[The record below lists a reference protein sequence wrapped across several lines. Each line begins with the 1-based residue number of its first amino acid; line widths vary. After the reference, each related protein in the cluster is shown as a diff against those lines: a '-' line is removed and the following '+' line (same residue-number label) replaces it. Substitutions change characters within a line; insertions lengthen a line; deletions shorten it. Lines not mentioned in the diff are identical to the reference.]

1 MGEGVIEERCRPF
14 CCRQLYAD
22 LLLPLAE
29 KEDTWHVWVYAHAE
43 DIGGHECPLLLSTLV
58 SWDRVCLWSWSSLS
72 PQEGWQATKGQPHCT
87 CLGGTP
93 WSHLPVV
100 HAGWEQSPGPQAYA
114 RMLLPAN
121 PSLCL
126 HVSFWIIFFF
136 LIWTCLQRVYFQIV
150 SLHLPT
156 SWWSYFLFL
165 SSSAFCMEGT
175 RLQSG
180 SKRWFSRCY
189 IQSYI
194 SKKLLLSR
202 VCSPVL

>member
-22 LLLPLAE
+22 LLLSLVK
-29 KEDTWHVWVYAHAE
+29 KEDSWHVWVYAHAE
-43 DIGGHECPLLLSTLV
+43 DTGGFECRLLLSTLV

-72 PQEGWQATKGQPHCT
+72 PQEGWQATTGQLHCT
-87 CLGGTP
+87 CLGGTL
-93 WSHLPVV
+93 WSHLAIV

-126 HVSFWIIFFF
+126 HISFWIIIFSH
-136 LIWTCLQRVYFQIV
+136 LNLSTPSLLSHR
-150 SLHLPT
+150 LHLPT
-156 SWWSYFLFL
+156 SWWSCFLFL
-165 SSSAFCMEGT
+165 SSSPFCMEGT

-180 SKRWFSRCY
+180 SKRWFSHCY

-202 VCSPVL
+202 ACSPVL

>member
-22 LLLPLAE
+22 LLLSLAE

-43 DIGGHECPLLLSTLV
+43 DTGGHECPLLLSTLV

-93 WSHLPVV
+93 WSHLAIV
-100 HAGWEQSPGPQAYA
+100 HAGWEPSPGPQAYT

-136 LIWTCLQRVYFQIV
+136 SNLNLSTT
-150 SLHLPT
+150 SLLSNRLPT
-156 SWWSYFLFL
+156 SPYILMELFSL
-165 SSSAFCMEGT
+165 SLKFCILYG
-175 RLQSG
+175 RN
-180 SKRWFSRCY
+180 
-189 IQSYI
+189 
-194 SKKLLLSR
+194 
-202 VCSPVL
+202 